1 MAPVGWFG
9 GKGMFLTQLLPLIPY
24 AKGYIEPFGGAGS
37 VFFARRKS
45 DFEVYNDK
53 FEHLVTLMRVL
64 RDPENNE
71 RLLHL
76 CRYTLYARSEKYYA
90 WEMLQAGRYK
100 DDVERAWAF
109 YVTMTMGFGGTMG
122 KSWGM
127 ANTSSGASGK
137 VTCYTKYN
145 TRLSYFPLWLSRLT
159 NAQIECKDGAE
170 IIALY
175 DNPNHVFYCDP
186 PYIASARKGNGK
198 DYENEM
204 NDAQHETFLQA
215 ALKAQGAVV
224 ISGYA
229 NELYSDLLSG
239 WELRTFETVC
249 HAAGK
254 TRASTLRGAG
264 AAKAQQKRT
273 ECVWR
278 NKRALDMI
286 NGKIGT
292 LF

>member
-1 MAPVGWFG
+1 M
-9 GKGMFLTQLLPLIPY
+9 
-24 AKGYIEPFGGAGS
+24 
-37 VFFARRKS
+37 
-45 DFEVYNDK
+45 
-53 FEHLVTLMRVL
+53 L
-64 RDPENNE
+64 RAE
-71 RLLHL
+71 
-76 CRYTLYARSEKYYA
+76 T
-90 WEMLQAGRYK
+90 YK

-109 YVTMTMGFGGTMG
+109 YVTMNMGFAGKFKGG
-122 KSWGM
+122 WGHQTET
-127 ANTSSGASGK
+127 ANIA
-137 VTCYTKYN
+137 VEAYN
-145 TRLSYFPLWLSRLT
+145 KRLSLFPLWLSRLT
-159 NAQIECKDGAE
+159 NAQIEYKDGAE

-204 NDAQHETFLQA
+204 TDADHETFLQV
-215 ALKAQGAVV
+215 ALKAKGAVV

-229 NELYSDLLSG
+229 NELYKDLLTC
-239 WELRTFETVC
+239 WDLRTFETVC

-264 AAKAQQKRT
+264 AVKAQQKRT

-278 NKRALDMI
+278 NKRALDMM
-286 NGKIGT
+286 NVKIGT

>member
-24 AKGYIEPFGGAGS
+24 AKGYIEPFGGGGS
-37 VFFARRKS
+37 VFFARTKS

-53 FEHLVTLMRVL
+53 FEHLVNLMRVL
-64 RDPENNE
+64 RDPEKNA

-90 WEMLQAGRYK
+90 WDMLKGATYK

-109 YVTMTMGFGGTMG
+109 YVTMNMGFAGNFG
-122 KSWGM
+122 KTWGVG
-127 ANTSSGASGK
+127 NTSSGNSGK
-137 VTCYTKYN
+137 VTLYNTYN
-145 TRLSYFPLWLSRLT
+145 TRLTLFHLWLSRLT
-159 NAQIECKDGAE
+159 TTQIECKDAAE

-175 DNPNHVFYCDP
+175 DNHNHVIYCDP

-204 NDAQHETFLQA
+204 NDAQHEAFLKQC
-215 ALKAQGAVV
+215 LKAESAVV
-224 ISGYA
+224 ISGYN
-229 NELYSDLLSG
+229 NELYQDLLAG

-254 TRASTLRGAG
+254 VRGSNLRGAG
-264 AAKAQQKRT
+264 AVKANQKRT

-286 NGKIGT
+286 NRKIGT

>member
-1 MAPVGWFG
+1 MAPVIWFG
-9 GKGMFLTQLLPLIPY
+9 GKSKLLKQLLPLIPY
-24 AKGYIEPFGGAGS
+24 AKGYIEPFGGSGS
-37 VFFARRKS
+37 AFFARRKS

-53 FEHLVTLMRVL
+53 FEHLVNLMRVL
-64 RDPENNE
+64 RDPEKNA

-76 CRYTLYARSEKYYA
+76 CHYTLYARSEKYYA
-90 WEMLQAGRYK
+90 WDMLKAGTYR

-109 YVTMTMGFGGTMG
+109 YITMNMGFGGTFG
-122 KSWGM
+122 RSWGIERGGDKRLP
-127 ANTSSGASGK
+127 AIH
-137 VTCYTKYN
+137 N
-145 TRLSYFPLWLSRLT
+145 TRISLFGFWLKRFCNT
-159 NAQIECKDGAE
+159 YIECKDAAE

-175 DNPNHVFYCDP
+175 DKPNHVIYCDP
-186 PYIASARKGNGK
+186 PYIASTRKGNGK
-198 DYENEM
+198 DYEHEM
-204 NDAQHETFLQA
+204 TDTQHEAFLKQC
-215 ALKAQGAVV
+215 LKAESAVV
-224 ISGYA
+224 ISGYN
-229 NELYSDLLSG
+229 NELYQDLLAG

-254 TRASTLRGAG
+254 VRGSNLRGVG
-264 AAKAQQKRT
+264 AVKANQKRT

>member
-1 MAPVGWFG
+1 MAPVRWFG
-9 GKGMFLTQLLPLIPY
+9 GKGNLLNQILPLIPY
-24 AKGYIEPFGGAGS
+24 AQGYIEPFGGGGS

-64 RDPENNE
+64 RDPEKNA

-90 WEMLQAGRYK
+90 WDMLKAGTYR

-109 YVTMTMGFGGTMG
+109 YITMNMGFGGKFEG
-122 KSWGM
+122 SWGIGNK
-127 ANTSSGASGK
+127 ATGSTGK
-137 VTCYTKYN
+137 TTGYTKYN
-145 TRLSYFPLWLSRLT
+145 TKLSLFLLWLNRLT
-159 NAQIECKDGAE
+159 TAQIECKDAAE

-175 DNPNHVFYCDP
+175 DNHNHVIYCDP

-204 NDAQHETFLQA
+204 TDAQHEAFLNQC
-215 ALKAQGAVV
+215 LKAESAVV
-224 ISGYA
+224 ISGYG
-229 NELYSDLLSG
+229 NELYQDLLAG

-254 TRASTLRGAG
+254 VRGSNLRGAG
-264 AAKAQQKRT
+264 AVKANQKRT

-278 NKRALDMI
+278 NKRAIELI

>member
-1 MAPVGWFG
+1 MAPVRWFG
-9 GKGMFLTQLLPLIPY
+9 GKGNLLNQILPLIPY
-24 AKGYIEPFGGAGS
+24 AQGYIEPFGGGGS
-37 VFFARRKS
+37 VFFARHKS

-64 RDPENNE
+64 RDPEKNA

-76 CRYTLYARSEKYYA
+76 CRYTLYARAEKYYA
-90 WEMLQAGRYK
+90 WDMLKGATYK

-109 YVTMTMGFGGTMG
+109 YVTMNMGFGGKFDGEYGYATT
-122 KSWGM
+122 
-127 ANTSSGASGK
+127 NTAVSGSAR
-137 VTCYTKYN
+137 YTRYN
-145 TRLSYFPLWLSRLT
+145 TRLTLFHLWLSRLT
-159 NAQIECKDGAE
+159 TTQIECKDAAE

-175 DNPNHVFYCDP
+175 DNHNHVIYCDP

-204 NDAQHETFLQA
+204 NDAQHEAFLNQC
-215 ALKAQGAVV
+215 LKAESAVV
-224 ISGYA
+224 ISGYG
-229 NELYSDLLSG
+229 NELYQDLLAG

-254 TRASTLRGAG
+254 VRGSNLQGAG
-264 AAKAQQKRT
+264 AVKANQKRT